1 MAFGPDMDMQRPL
14 PSLEAIPPVAPKI
27 EEVIIFEATDPRLG
41 EMTREERITQY
52 YARELAADNLDAL
65 AQRFRTPEDG
75 SEQEPWRDVMVA
87 DPWSDPR
94 VSEIATLLK
103 ASGFKQDLG
112 PEEDI

>member
-1 MAFGPDMDMQRPL
+1 MAFSPDMDMQRPL
-14 PSLEAIPPVAPKI
+14 PSPEAVPQVALNS
-27 EEVIIFEATDPRLG
+27 EVIIFEATDPRLE

-65 AQRFRTPEDG
+65 SQRFRTPEDG

-94 VSEIATLLK
+94 VSEIATVLK
-103 ASGFKQDLG
+103 VSGFKQDLG
-112 PEEDI
+112 PGKDI